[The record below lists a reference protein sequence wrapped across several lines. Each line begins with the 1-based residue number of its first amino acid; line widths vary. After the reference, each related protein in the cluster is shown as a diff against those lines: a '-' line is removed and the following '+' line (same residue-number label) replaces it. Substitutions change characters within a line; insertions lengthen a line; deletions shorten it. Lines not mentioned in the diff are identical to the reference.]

1 MASFA
6 SRYISEVEGGKGLVG
21 GAGSAIKGSAK
32 DFAKQFGKESIVRN
46 MFGGDDI
53 FSALIRSK
61 LGVKKKPEKDKKPSA
76 EGGEG
81 ISAQGITFLKII
93 AKNSMSLPGMAR
105 DMNVLRQNVQ
115 KLVKIKAGP
124 QKKGTKAYA
133 AKADTFFLRE
143 DERERAL
150 EAQRLKVEGKPTA
163 ETPTGGDKEGGFLNS
178 IVQMFSGGFTSAI
191 RTLFSPKMLM
201 KVFSKVFVPLAIIG
215 TLFSGITAGF
225 KKYQETGNLG
235 EAIVSGLGGMLNFVT
250 FGLFGE
256 DTLKSLFDSISGFFQ
271 PITDTISSI
280 FTGIKDFVKGLF
292 GGKVDVK
299 DDAPAKADDVKPTMP
314 DPKQFATGMARVSG
328 VSEEKATDIG
338 GVFDAVGKGDM
349 EGVIGKAQEFAKKY
363 PQEPASETSP
373 TRMTNESGSSPT
385 QRTGDV
391 SAPTSAS
398 EPPTPLPVQSS
409 TTPAPSPI
417 ASASPEDKIKE
428 LENHIESNKR
438 RFAKRQLDAS
448 RHIASFERRYKDD
461 PERVKELKDSYKVT
475 LDSDKKQMELANGE
489 FQNQIDSL
497 RKSSR
502 GSVSA
507 GGTTPSVESGGGATG
522 SAPASSVSASGG
534 SGAGGS
540 ASMAEGGQTAPSG
553 ADVSQA
559 SSSVAEGQRMESAAD
574 MGSLI
579 NSPTTNSSTSSPD
592 KASST
597 IADAYD
603 SDLAQLLAK
612 A

>member
-1 MASFA
+1 MSSFA

-21 GAGSAIKGSAK
+21 GAGAAIKGSAK
-32 DFAKQFGKESIVRN
+32 DFTKQFGKENIVRN
-46 MFGGDDI
+46 MFGGSDI

-61 LGVKKKPEKDKKPSA
+61 LGVKQKPEKDKKPSA

-178 IVQMFSGGFTSAI
+178 IIQMFSGGFTSAI
-191 RTLFSPKMLM
+191 RTLFNPKMLM

-235 EAIVSGLGGMLNFVT
+235 DAIVSGLGGMLNFVT

-256 DTLKSLFDSISGFFQ
+256 DTLKSLFDSISGFFK
-271 PITDTISSI
+271 PITDTISGI

-314 DPKQFATGMARVSG
+314 DPKQFATGMAKASG
-328 VSEEKATDIG
+328 ASDEKAADIG
-338 GVFDAVGKGDM
+338 GVFDAVGKGNM

-373 TRMTNESGSSPT
+373 TRMNNESGSSPT

-391 SAPTSAS
+391 SAS

-417 ASASPEDKIKE
+417 AAASSEDKIKE
-428 LENHIESNKR
+428 LENHIESNKK
-438 RFAKRQLDAS
+438 RFAKRQADAS

-461 PERVKELKDSYKVT
+461 PERVKELKDAYKVT
-475 LDSDKKQMELANGE
+475 LDGDKNQMELANGE
-489 FQNQIDSL
+489 FQNQIGAL

-553 ADVSQA
+553 TDVSQT

-592 KASST
+592 KPSST

-603 SDLAQLLAK
+603 SDLAQLLAR

>member
-1 MASFA
+1 
-6 SRYISEVEGGKGLVG
+6 
-21 GAGSAIKGSAK
+21 
-32 DFAKQFGKESIVRN
+32 
-46 MFGGDDI
+46 
-53 FSALIRSK
+53 
-61 LGVKKKPEKDKKPSA
+61 
-76 EGGEG
+76 
-81 ISAQGITFLKII
+81 
-93 AKNSMSLPGMAR
+93 
-105 DMNVLRQNVQ
+105 
-115 KLVKIKAGP
+115 
-124 QKKGTKAYA
+124 
-133 AKADTFFLRE
+133 
-143 DERERAL
+143 
-150 EAQRLKVEGKPTA
+150 
-163 ETPTGGDKEGGFLNS
+163 
-178 IVQMFSGGFTSAI
+178 
-191 RTLFSPKMLM
+191 
-201 KVFSKVFVPLAIIG
+201 
-215 TLFSGITAGF
+215 
-225 KKYQETGNLG
+225 
-235 EAIVSGLGGMLNFVT
+235 
-250 FGLFGE
+250 
-256 DTLKSLFDSISGFFQ
+256 
-271 PITDTISSI
+271 
-280 FTGIKDFVKGLF
+280 
-292 GGKVDVK
+292 
-299 DDAPAKADDVKPTMP
+299 
-314 DPKQFATGMARVSG
+314 
-328 VSEEKATDIG
+328 
-338 GVFDAVGKGDM
+338 M

-373 TRMTNESGSSPT
+373 TRMNNESGSSPT

-391 SAPTSAS
+391 SAS

-428 LENHIESNKR
+428 LENHIESNKK
-438 RFAKRQLDAS
+438 RFAKRQADAS

-461 PERVKELKDSYKVT
+461 PERVKELKDAYKVT
-475 LDSDKKQMELANGE
+475 LDGDKNQMELANGE
-489 FQNQIDSL
+489 FQNQIGAL

-553 ADVSQA
+553 TDVSQT

-592 KASST
+592 KPSST

-603 SDLAQLLAK
+603 SDLAQLLAR

>member
-1 MASFA
+1 MSSFA

-32 DFAKQFGKESIVRN
+32 DFTKQFGKENIVRN
-46 MFGGDDI
+46 MFGGSDI

-61 LGVKKKPEKDKKPSA
+61 LGVKLKPEKDKKPSA
-76 EGGEG
+76 EGSGGEG

-133 AKADTFFLRE
+133 TKADTFFLRE

-163 ETPTGGDKEGGFLNS
+163 ETPTGKDKEGGFLNS
-178 IVQMFSGGFTSAI
+178 IIQMFSGGFTSAI
-191 RTLFSPKMLM
+191 KTLFSPKMLM

-256 DTLKSLFDSISGFFQ
+256 DTLKSLFDSISGFFK

-314 DPKQFATGMARVSG
+314 DPKQFATGMAKASG
-328 VSEEKATDIG
+328 VSNEKAADIG
-338 GVFDAVGKGDM
+338 GVFDAVGRGDM

-363 PQEPASETSP
+363 PQEPTSETSP
-373 TRMTNESGSSPT
+373 TRMNNESGSSPT

-391 SAPTSAS
+391 SAS

-428 LENHIESNKR
+428 LENHIESNKK
-438 RFAKRQLDAS
+438 RFAKRQADAS
-448 RHIASFERRYKDD
+448 RHIASFEKRYKDD
-461 PERVKELKDSYKVT
+461 PERVKELKDAYKVT
-475 LDSDKKQMELANGE
+475 LDGDKNQMELANAE
-489 FQNQIDSL
+489 FQNQIGSL
-497 RKSSR
+497 RKSSS

-507 GGTTPSVESGGGATG
+507 GGTTPSVESGGGATS

-553 ADVSQA
+553 TDVSQT

-592 KASST
+592 KPSST

-603 SDLAQLLAK
+603 SDLAQLLART
-612 A
+612 